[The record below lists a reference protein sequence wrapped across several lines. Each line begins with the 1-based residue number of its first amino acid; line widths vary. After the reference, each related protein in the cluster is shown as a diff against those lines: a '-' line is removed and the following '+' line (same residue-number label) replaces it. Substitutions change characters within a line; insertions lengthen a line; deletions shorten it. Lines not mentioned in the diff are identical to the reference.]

1 MDDLE
6 LARRLAAIEGQLVLL
21 SQHVGVPC
29 PPFPST
35 VLQGAARSPTDPL
48 AEVQALA
55 RSGRAIDAIKLFRQ
69 LTGAGLAEA
78 KQAVDSM

>member
-1 MDDLE
+1 MDME
-6 LARRLAAIEGQLVLL
+6 LARRLAPIEAQLLLL
-21 SQHVGVPC
+21 SKHVGVPC
-29 PPFPST
+29 PPFAST
-35 VLQGAARSPTDPL
+35 MLQGAPQSPTDPM

>member
-1 MDDLE
+1 MDDME
-6 LARRLAAIEGQLVLL
+6 LARRLAPIEAQLVLL

-29 PPFPST
+29 PPFAST
-35 VLQGAARSPTDPL
+35 VLQGAVRSPTDPL
-48 AEVQALA
+48 AEVQDLA
-55 RSGRAIDAIKLFRQ
+55 RSGRTIDAIKLFRQ